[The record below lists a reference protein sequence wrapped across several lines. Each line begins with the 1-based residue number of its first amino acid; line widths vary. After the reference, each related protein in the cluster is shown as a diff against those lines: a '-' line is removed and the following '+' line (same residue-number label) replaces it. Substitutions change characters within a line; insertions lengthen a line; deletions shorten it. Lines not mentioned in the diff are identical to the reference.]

1 MLTEQTLTKLRA
13 MKLQG
18 MAQAYEEQ
26 LGLADAGSLSFD
38 ERLGLITDRE
48 ELDRDNKKFTSRLK
62 GAKLREP
69 SCLENV
75 EFSAAR
81 GLEKGLVLTFKNM
94 EWVKRSQNI
103 LITGLTGVGKTYVAC
118 ALLHEACRKG
128 YTARYVR
135 LPRLLD
141 DVALARVD
149 GRYPALMAGLAKTHV
164 LLLDDW
170 GLSVL
175 TDEQRRQVLEIIEDR
190 YSLRPTIITSQVPVD
205 NWYDIIGESTLAD
218 AIMDRIVNG
227 AYRLDLKGPSRRKDR
242 ARLTEVKG

>member
-1 MLTEQTLTKLRA
+1 MLTEQTLNKLRT

-48 ELDRDNKKFTSRLK
+48 ELERDNKRFTSRLK
-62 GAKLREP
+62 SAKLREA

-75 EFSAAR
+75 EFSTAR
-81 GLEKGLVLTFKNM
+81 GLEKGLALTLKNM

-128 YTARYVR
+128 YTSRYIR

-141 DVALARVD
+141 DIALARVD
-149 GRYPALMAGLAKTHV
+149 GRYTALMTSLAKTQV

-170 GLSVL
+170 GLSVM
-175 TDEQRRQVLEIIEDR
+175 TEEQRRQVLEIVEDR

-242 ARLTEVKG
+242 ARLTEAKG

>member
-1 MLTEQTLTKLRA
+1 MLTEQTLNKLRT
-13 MKLQG
+13 MKLRG

-48 ELDRDNKKFTSRLK
+48 ELERDNKKFTSRLK
-62 GAKLREP
+62 SAKLREA

-149 GRYPALMAGLAKTHV
+149 GRYPSLMAGLAKTQV

-175 TDEQRRQVLEIIEDR
+175 TEEQRRQVLEIIEDR

-227 AYRLDLKGPSRRKDR
+227 AYKLDLKGPSRRKDR
-242 ARLTEVKG
+242 ARLTEAKG